1 MNIAIAINSEKK
13 GFLCSV
19 GELLESKYGYK
30 VSYIARDKNVE
41 KIIMDNLGSNKKIVR
56 LDEIKKVVKINNDN
70 IIKEAEL
77 LESKYN
83 VLFSSLLAM
92 NRGLGQGYFFNVKN
106 VPHIRKSMWSY
117 VEKIRE
123 LVINYKA
130 YESILK
136 KLDVVIVTDISPIIK
151 SICSKNKCHNFAF
164 SQTRFGDRYMWSSDS
179 YMTSKELRDE
189 IDKLVV
195 QGYNIAN
202 DKKISYQSDAGGVL
216 NLSKSKVSL
225 TRVIIRIYGVFINEI
240 KKMLLGNFP
249 KNGYKPFAWI
259 PNIFISWR
267 NHRYLNNVSIHPL
280 DIKNGRVVYMTLHIE
295 PEISLFRYSPEF
307 SNVYEAI
314 VWISKSLPAGVTLVV
329 KEHPISLAVRSIH
342 FYKFL
347 LKMPNVKLA
356 HIDSLS
362 LDWIK
367 LSTFVSTITGSV
379 GTEAVFYKKPVLSF
393 GKHQL
398 INHLPSV
405 EYASNYDETKS
416 AVKNL
421 LEVDN
426 NILDISISC
435 LYESILQFS
444 VDLPEFKKCN
454 KGVKLEPNMSSIAC
468 DKLVSTYPLIFKQDL
483 FGLS

>member
-189 IDKLVV
+189 IDKLDRKSVV
-195 QGYNIAN
+195 
-202 DKKISYQSDAGGVL
+202 
-216 NLSKSKVSL
+216 
-225 TRVIIRIYGVFINEI
+225 
-240 KKMLLGNFP
+240 
-249 KNGYKPFAWI
+249 
-259 PNIFISWR
+259 
-267 NHRYLNNVSIHPL
+267 
-280 DIKNGRVVYMTLHIE
+280 
-295 PEISLFRYSPEF
+295 
-307 SNVYEAI
+307 
-314 VWISKSLPAGVTLVV
+314 
-329 KEHPISLAVRSIH
+329 
-342 FYKFL
+342 
-347 LKMPNVKLA
+347 
-356 HIDSLS
+356 
-362 LDWIK
+362 
-367 LSTFVSTITGSV
+367 
-379 GTEAVFYKKPVLSF
+379 
-393 GKHQL
+393 
-398 INHLPSV
+398 
-405 EYASNYDETKS
+405 
-416 AVKNL
+416 
-421 LEVDN
+421 
-426 NILDISISC
+426 
-435 LYESILQFS
+435 
-444 VDLPEFKKCN
+444 
-454 KGVKLEPNMSSIAC
+454 
-468 DKLVSTYPLIFKQDL
+468 
-483 FGLS
+483 